1 MPSRSYT
8 SRRELEEY
16 HFSLLVT
23 LLVPFILL
31 LLQVLLPR
39 LVPRLAALLDLPVLA
54 VVYFSVA
61 RRSPIAGTATGTAI
75 GLLQDALSGQ
85 PIGVHGMADALI
97 GYAASSIGI
106 QVDVDALTTRILM
119 IFGFSLFNSVLLLLI
134 HRNLLGDAHFPLAW
148 LREVVRAVLNSAIA
162 IPLFL
167 VLDRF
172 RQRD

>member
-23 LLVPFILL
+23 LLVPLALL

-39 LVPRLAALLDLPVLA
+39 LTPRLSSLNLPLLA

-61 RRSPIAGTATGTAI
+61 RRNPIAGTVTGTII
-75 GLLQDALSGQ
+75 GLLQDALTGQ
-85 PIGVHGMADALI
+85 PLGVHGMADAVI

-106 QVDVDALTTRILM
+106 QVDVDALSTRILM
-119 IFGFSLFNSVLLLLI
+119 IFGFSMLESVLLFLV
-134 HRNLLGDAHFPLAW
+134 HRSLLGDTQLPPAW
-148 LREVVRAVLNSAIA
+148 LREALRAALNAAIA
-162 IPLFL
+162 MPLFL
-167 VLDRF
+167 ALDRF
-172 RQRD
+172 RLRD

>member
-23 LLVPFILL
+23 LLVPLALL

-39 LVPRLAALLDLPVLA
+39 LSPRLSAIDLPLLA
-54 VVYFSVA
+54 VVFFSVA
-61 RRSPIAGTATGTAI
+61 RRNPIAGTMTGTAI
-75 GLLQDALSGQ
+75 GLLQDALTGQ

-97 GYAASSIGI
+97 GYVASSIGV
-106 QVDVDALTTRILM
+106 QVDVDNLSTRILM
-119 IFGFSLFNSVLLLLI
+119 IFGFSLFESVLLFLI
-134 HRNLLGDAHFPLAW
+134 HRNLMGDTSLPSAW
-148 LREVVRAVLNSAIA
+148 LREVLRAALNAAIA

-167 VLDRF
+167 ALDRF

>member
-16 HFSLLVT
+16 HFTSLVT
-23 LLVPFILL
+23 LLVPFALL

-39 LVPRLAALLDLPVLA
+39 LVPLVAILDLPLLA

-61 RRSPIAGTATGTAI
+61 QRSPIAGTATGTAI

-119 IFGFSLFNSVLLLLI
+119 IFGFSLFDSGLLFLI
-134 HRNLLGDAHFPLAW
+134 HRSLLGDAHFPFWW
-148 LREVVRAVLNSAIA
+148 LREVVRAVLNSALA

>member
-16 HFSLLVT
+16 HFTPAVS
-23 LLVPFILL
+23 LLVPFALL

-39 LVPRLAALLDLPVLA
+39 LSPVFSILDLPLLA
-54 VVYFSVA
+54 VVFFSVA
-61 RRSPIAGTATGTAI
+61 RRNPIAGTVTGTAI

-85 PIGVHGMADALI
+85 PIGIHGMADALI
-97 GYAASSIGI
+97 GYTASSIGV
-106 QVDVDALTTRILM
+106 QVDVDSLATRVLM
-119 IFGFSLFNSVLLLLI
+119 IFGFSLFDSALLFLI
-134 HRNLLGDAHFPLAW
+134 HRNLLGEAQLHPLW
-148 LREVVRAVLNSAIA
+148 LRELLRALINTGIA
-162 IPLFL
+162 IPLFS